1 MTNEQRAAWLEGRRT
16 GIGGSDVAAV
26 LGLNPWKTPLDVWND
41 KLGLSEDK
49 GMTEPAY
56 WGTVLEDTVAKEFQ
70 LRTGK
75 KVQKVSHQ
83 FADPETPWAIANIDR
98 AIINPEIAKKSGR
111 CLMSR
116 KLSAT
121 QISRALSDLLTLTSH
136 LRQKQRTLL
145 LLTFGGLLRSLRS
158 NSTISE
164 PSM

>member
-49 GMTEPAY
+49 GMSEPAY

-75 KVQKVSHQ
+75 RVQKVSHQ

-98 AIINPEIAKKSGR
+98 AIINPEIAGKVR
-111 CLMSR
+111 P
-116 KLSAT
+116 
-121 QISRALSDLLTLTSH
+121 LLKVEEIEKYARHHWS
-136 LRQKQRTLL
+136 
-145 LLTFGGLLRSLRS
+145 
-158 NSTISE
+158 
-164 PSM
+164 